1 MCSLLS
7 SPRNSVRHMTS
18 NEHLMMPRRMSGG
31 ILHAKSL
38 RTLKE
43 KKTIYY
49 PFAFIIYNTKP
60 IGHQVLKYLI
70 SLVNCMLSSKDFL
83 LSCIITGSSWS
94 GNLYTTPGRF
104 YLSIAH
110 LASDVLTV
118 TVELLLSFICPPSW
132 SPISIS
138 IWNQCFV

>member
-7 SPRNSVRHMTS
+7 SPRNPVHRMTS

-43 KKTIYY
+43 KKTVYY

-60 IGHQVLKYLI
+60 LGHQVLKYFPCQLHVIPETISNSGLI
-70 SLVNCMLSSKDFL
+70 A
-83 LSCIITGSSWS
+83 GSSWS
-94 GNLYTTPGRF
+94 GYLYTSAGRF

-110 LASDVLTV
+110 LTSDVLTFSI
-118 TVELLLSFICPPSW
+118 ELLLSFICPPSW
-132 SPISIS
+132 CPISIS